1 MNWKKIKIEKEG
13 KNKDLLSLFNRVR
26 LEADKL
32 INEQCNT
39 DNNQN
44 IIIDT
49 LNSRV
54 NKLDLEILNLEEFCW
69 SWRNKNQWQ

>member
-54 NKLDLEILNLEEFCW
+54 NKLDLEILNLEEFC
-69 SWRNKNQWQ
+69 